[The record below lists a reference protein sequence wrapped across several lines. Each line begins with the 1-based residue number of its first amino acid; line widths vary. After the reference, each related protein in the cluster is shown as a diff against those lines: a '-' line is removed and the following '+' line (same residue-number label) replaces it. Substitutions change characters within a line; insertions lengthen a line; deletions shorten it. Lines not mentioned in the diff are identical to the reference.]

1 MAPQATTGTS
11 NSQGSP
17 AALHLDCFPGNT
29 EHREVNGAIVLNKA
43 HLDHKPPIFLPEEH
57 STPAEE
63 VPCIISA
70 ILDRRDGVAPDKY
83 ETTTQI
89 NSSDDFEKIEQR
101 ARKLLPQDHDGKVY
115 LRHGTF
121 TITHNNCS
129 DNPESF
135 YDPLNGPEDWVPCCA
150 TLSTPY
156 SDTIF
161 SIDLNFG
168 IVPVYHKEKEKEY
181 AIYIENILHD
191 KMKRFGSEENTD
203 RMYIP
208 QVDFDAIITRHAIL
222 EVLDEQDADIEWSS
236 LTVDNERHSIK
247 LEFVDKIW
255 RDARRLFAIYVYLG
269 LSMRSLTALLSKGAT
284 DEKPPSIDISWNSL
298 PGDRRKFDDLI
309 KKQSWFKTF
318 HFGNKES
325 GQHHV
330 VPEGTTVPISF
341 GERLGEGAYSVV
353 WESEIDP
360 CHQSFKKVSFSPLI

>member
-1 MAPQATTGTS
+1 MAPQATTRTS
-11 NSQGSP
+11 NCRGGS
-17 AALHLDCFPGNT
+17 AALHCDCFPGIVEPT
-29 EHREVNGAIVLNKA
+29 ESNGVIVSNEA
-43 HLDHKPPIFLPEEH
+43 CLDHQPPIFLPEEH

-63 VPCIISA
+63 VPCVISA
-70 ILDRRDGVAPDKY
+70 ILDGFDGVTPHKY
-83 ETTTQI
+83 GTTVQI

-101 ARKLLPQDHDGKVY
+101 ARELLPPDQDGNVY

-121 TITHNNCS
+121 TITHNNRAE
-129 DNPESF
+129 NPESF
-135 YDPLNGPEDWVPCCA
+135 SDPLNGPEDWAPCCA
-150 TLSTPY
+150 TLCNPY

-168 IVPVYHKEKEKEY
+168 IVPVYHQEKDKGY
-181 AIYIENILHD
+181 TDYIEVTLYD
-191 KMKRFGSEENTD
+191 KMKRFGFEENPD

-208 QVDFDAIITRHAIL
+208 QVDFDAIITRQAI
-222 EVLDEQDADIEWSS
+222 VRVVDEQEKHMPWSS
-236 LTVDNERHSIK
+236 LKVDNEPHPAK
-247 LEFVDKIW
+247 LEFVDKIC
-255 RDARRLFAIYVYLG
+255 RDARRLFAIYVYIG
-269 LSMRSLTALLSKGAT
+269 LTTESLRVLLSKGAT
-284 DEKPPSIDISWNSL
+284 DEKPPSIDISFNSL

-360 CHQSFKKVSFSPLI
+360 CHQSFKKVSF